1 MCLIVCSLAIK
12 TIKIATTRT
21 PAEAIPDISAEERG
35 TVPLLAALISE
46 FESLREVSNGV
57 ELALEVANNK
67 GVTPG
72 VIDEVAVVD
81 IVANEV
87 ALKNGDVVVD
97 EDELTV
103 DDELTLDDG
112 VELEL
117 ELVVGDADAL
127 LDGVGRDV
135 GTGRHVGGFILFP
148 TVDRFTARKIA
159 VLLPVQTLL

>member
-1 MCLIVCSLAIK
+1 MVDEI
-12 TIKIATTRT
+12 
-21 PAEAIPDISAEERG
+21 
-35 TVPLLAALISE
+35 
-46 FESLREVSNGV
+46 
-57 ELALEVANNK
+57 

-81 IVANEV
+81 IEAHEV

-97 EDELTV
+97 EDELT
-103 DDELTLDDG
+103 LDDD

-117 ELVVGDADAL
+117 ELVVGDVDAL

-135 GTGRHVGGFILFP
+135 GTGRHVGRFNLFP

-159 VLLPVQTLL
+159 VLLPVQMLF